1 MLTSAKLREFWYLN
15 VYFLKL
21 NMCVFFRGRY
31 KVCSIILT
39 CFIQGRGKFYPA
51 PSPPTLKQTLKSSPK
66 LGLISDLC
74 DYNDG
79 YIVVKR
85 RTTAEE
91 DNDDKTRNK
100 KLVFKYNNTLFRLCI
115 SKIND
120 IFVDNAEDLDIAM
133 PMYNLLEYC
142 DNYSITS
149 EIFRN
154 YYGSE
159 INDSAIENND
169 DGNKINNNNTMTSKF
184 FESKTKQ

>member
-1 MLTSAKLREFWYLN
+1 M
-15 VYFLKL
+15 
-21 NMCVFFRGRY
+21 
-31 KVCSIILT
+31 
-39 CFIQGRGKFYPA
+39 
-51 PSPPTLKQTLKSSPK
+51 
-66 LGLISDLC
+66 C
-74 DYNDG
+74 DYNDW

-91 DNDDKTRNK
+91 DNGDKTRNK
-100 KLVFKYNNTLFRLCI
+100 KLVFKYNTLFRSCI

-120 IFVDNAEDLDIAM
+120 TFVDNAEDLDIVM

-154 YYGSE
+154 YYGNE

-169 DGNKINNNNTMTSKF
+169 DGNKINNNNTMTSKS
-184 FESKTKQ
+184 FESKTKQLEEHQIMIIH

>member
-1 MLTSAKLREFWYLN
+1 M
-15 VYFLKL
+15 
-21 NMCVFFRGRY
+21 
-31 KVCSIILT
+31 
-39 CFIQGRGKFYPA
+39 FYTGASPT
-51 PSPPTLKQTLKSSPK
+51 PSPSTLKQTLKSSPR

-74 DYNDG
+74 DYNDW

-100 KLVFKYNNTLFRLCI
+100 KIVFKYNALFRSCI

-120 IFVDNAEDLDIAM
+120 TFVENAEDLDIVM

-154 YYGSE
+154 YYGNE

-169 DGNKINNNNTMTSKF
+169 DGNKINNNNTMTSKS
-184 FESKTKQ
+184 FESKTKQLEEHQTMIIH

>member
-1 MLTSAKLREFWYLN
+1 M
-15 VYFLKL
+15 
-21 NMCVFFRGRY
+21 
-31 KVCSIILT
+31 
-39 CFIQGRGKFYPA
+39 
-51 PSPPTLKQTLKSSPK
+51 
-66 LGLISDLC
+66 C

-85 RTTAEE
+85 RTTARE

-100 KLVFKYNNTLFRLCI
+100 KLVFKYNTLFRLCT

-120 IFVDNAEDLDIAM
+120 TFVDNAKDLDIVM

-154 YYGSE
+154 YYGNE

-169 DGNKINNNNTMTSKF
+169 DGNKINNSNTMTSKF